1 MTIPYK
7 LIRSS
12 RKKSIGIEVSPYRG
26 IIVRAPRHMTQS
38 QIATLLDSGSGWIR
52 NRIELLKKSIDVGPR
67 TYTEGDRFLFLG
79 EWLSIKI
86 CGDHEKNVF
95 VQKDNEHL
103 KVCIP
108 VNGELTCQKELVKNA
123 LASWYHEQATLV
135 LRKRVAVYAPQ
146 VGVSVP
152 TIQITNAR
160 KRWGS
165 CGINGRLNF
174 PWRLMMAPL
183 SIIDY
188 VVVHEL
194 CHLKRRDHSSIFWG
208 LVYAVLPDFRE
219 RRRQLKEKGPLYDL

>member
-7 LIRSS
+7 LIRTS

-26 IIVRAPRHMTQS
+26 VIVRAPRHLTQS

-52 NRIELLKKSIDVGPR
+52 NRLELLKKSIDVGSR
-67 TYTEGDRFLFLG
+67 TYSNGDRFLFLG

-86 CGDHEKNVF
+86 CNDDEKNIF
-95 VQKDNEHL
+95 VQKDNENL
-103 KVCIP
+103 MVCVP
-108 VNGELTCQKELVKNA
+108 VGGGSTCQRELVKNA
-123 LASWYHEQATLV
+123 LASWYHKQAAVV
-135 LRKRVAVYAPQ
+135 LAERVAVYAPQ

-152 TIQITNAR
+152 TIRITNAR

-174 PWRLMMAPL
+174 PWRLVMAPVP
-183 SIIDY
+183 IVDY

-194 CHLKRRDHSSIFWG
+194 CHLKRRDHSSVFWG
-208 LVYAVLPDFRE
+208 LVSSVLPDFRE
-219 RRRQLKEKGPLYDL
+219 RRRYLREKGPLYDL